1 MMKKEYTAEM
11 QRLWSEYLRE
21 KEKLQKHCAY
31 SNQKFFKGQ
40 VISNIGNTVRIEIDG
55 MSCYFDSDMP
65 YLLYEG
71 FMLTKGGDINK
82 RKKRA
87 YIAEK
92 DAVLIKG

>member
-1 MMKKEYTAEM
+1 MTKEEYTVEM
-11 QRLWSEYLRE
+11 QRLWSGYLRE
-21 KEKLQKHCAY
+21 KDKLQKTCAY

-40 VISNIGNTVRIEIDG
+40 VISNIGNTVRIEIDR
-55 MSCYFDSDMP
+55 MSCYFDDKMP

-71 FMLTKGGDINK
+71 FMLTKEGNINK

-92 DAVLIKG
+92 DGVLIKG